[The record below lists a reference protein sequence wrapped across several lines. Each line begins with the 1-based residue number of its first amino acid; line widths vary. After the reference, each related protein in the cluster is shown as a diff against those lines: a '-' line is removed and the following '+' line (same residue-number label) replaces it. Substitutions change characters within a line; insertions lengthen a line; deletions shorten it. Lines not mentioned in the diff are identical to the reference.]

1 MPGSSRKEIHLIRKS
16 CSDAGRIKKNAGL
29 RSNRQLK
36 KFVDGGNGAAFVH
49 PSVKKVALSEVGHVL
64 HVQL

>member
-16 CSDAGRIKKNAGL
+16 CSDAAGL
-29 RSNRQLK
+29 RSNRQQLK

-64 HVQL
+64 HVL